1 MSLEDK
7 LTQLANL
14 STEIQNK
21 LSAISAV
28 PDTSGVEAQI
38 SNLNSAITDVQSKL
52 ETVVDS
58 LITAQTA
65 IAKLIGVE

>member
-21 LSAISAV
+21 LSTISAV
-28 PDTSGVEAQI
+28 PDISGVEAQI